1 MENKGSNSKK
11 ILSIVAPAYNEAA
24 GLDEFYSRLI
34 SSTKDLSLELEII
47 YVNDGSQDDTLEIMS
62 NQRSNNPG
70 ITIIDLSR
78 NFGKEIALT
87 AGLDHASG
95 DGIVVIDTDLQD
107 PPELIPSLVEKWL
120 EGYDVVNAKRVKRKG
135 ESWFK
140 KLTSFIY
147 YRFLY
152 QLSDIKIPKD
162 TGDFRLLNRNALDA
176 LLKLREKHRYMK
188 GLFAWVGYSQ
198 AEITYERDERYA
210 GKTKWRFW
218 GLVNLAFEGLTSFSV
233 LPLRLA
239 SMVGVV
245 SAFIAMV
252 FGTVIILKKF
262 IYGDPVAGYPSLVVL
277 ITFIGG
283 IQLLALGVIGEYLGR
298 VFNETKNRPLYI
310 VKNTQESKFL
320 SNKVNDKSLLSN

>member
-1 MENKGSNSKK
+1 MENLNSNKQK
-11 ILSIVAPAYNEAA
+11 LLSIVAPAYNESDS
-24 GLDEFYSRLI
+24 LNEFYTRLL
-34 SSTKDLSLELEII
+34 SSTNDLDLSLEIV
-47 YVNDGSQDDTLEIMS
+47 YVNDGSTDNTFEIMKTQHS
-62 NQRSNNPG
+62 NDPRISVIN
-70 ITIIDLSR
+70 LSR

-87 AGLDHASG
+87 AGLDHALG
-95 DGIVVIDTDLQD
+95 DAIVVIDTDLQD
-107 PPELIPSLVEKWL
+107 PPELIPDLVLKWL
-120 EGYDVVNAKRVKRKG
+120 AGNDVVNARRIKRKG

-162 TGDFRLLNRNALDA
+162 TGDFRLLSRDVLNA

-218 GLVNLAFEGLTSFSV
+218 NLVNLAFEGLTSFSV

-239 SMVGVV
+239 SMMGFL
-245 SAFIAMV
+245 SAFIALV
-252 FGTVIILKKF
+252 FGTTIIFKKF

-310 VKNTQESKFL
+310 VKNIQESRYL
-320 SNKVNDKSLLSN
+320 TNQETTES

>member
-1 MENKGSNSKK
+1 MEKRDPSDKK
-11 ILSIVAPAYNEAA
+11 LLSIVAPAYNEEA

-34 SSTKDLSLELEII
+34 SSTKDLNIELEII

-62 NQRSNNPG
+62 NQRSNDPR

-87 AGLDHASG
+87 AGLDHVSG
-95 DGIVVIDTDLQD
+95 DSVVIIDTDLQD
-107 PPELIPSLVEKWL
+107 PPELIPRLVEIWL

-140 KLTSFIY
+140 KLTSYIY
-147 YRFLY
+147 YRFLF

-162 TGDFRLLNRNALDA
+162 TGDFRLLGRNALDA

-198 AEITYERDERYA
+198 TEITYERDERYA
-210 GKTKWRFW
+210 GKTKWGFW

-239 SMVGVV
+239 SMVGVL
-245 SAFIAMV
+245 SAFIAIV
-252 FGTVIILKKF
+252 FGIVIILKKF

-310 VKNTQESKFL
+310 VKNMQESMFYQK
-320 SNKVNDKSLLSN
+320 

>member
-1 MENKGSNSKK
+1 MENKDLSSNK
-11 ILSIVAPAYNEAA
+11 ILSIVAPAYNESAS
-24 GLDEFYSRLI
+24 LDEFYSRLI
-34 SSTKDLSLELEII
+34 GATKDLDLQLEII
-47 YVNDGSQDDTLEIMS
+47 YVNDGSQDDTLELMC
-62 NQRSNNPG
+62 NQRCNDPR

-87 AGLDHASG
+87 AGLDHALG
-95 DGIVVIDTDLQD
+95 DAVVVIDTDLQD
-107 PPELIPSLVEKWL
+107 PPELISELVAKWL
-120 EGYDVVNAKRVKRKG
+120 EGSDVVNAKRIKRKG

-140 KLTSFIY
+140 KLTSYIY

-152 QLSDIKIPKD
+152 QLSEINIPKD
-162 TGDFRLLNRNALDA
+162 TGDFRLLSRNALDA

-198 AEITYERDERYA
+198 TEITYERDERYA
-210 GKTKWRFW
+210 GKTKWSYW
-218 GLVNLAFEGLTSFSV
+218 NLVNLAFEGLTSFSV
-233 LPLRLA
+233 LPLRIA
-239 SMVGVV
+239 SMIGVL
-245 SAFIAMV
+245 SAFIAIV
-252 FGTVIILKKF
+252 FGTVIIFKKF

-310 VKNTQESKFL
+310 VKEMQ
-320 SNKVNDKSLLSN
+320 KSLYSSD

>member
-1 MENKGSNSKK
+1 MNNVQSNRKK
-11 ILSIVAPAYNEAA
+11 ILSIVAPAYNESS
-24 GLDEFYSRLI
+24 GLDKFYSRLI
-34 SSTKDLSLELEII
+34 SSTKGLDLELEVI
-47 YVNDGSQDDTLEIMS
+47 YVNDGSQDDTLELMCK
-62 NQRSNNPG
+62 QRSNDPR

-87 AGLDHASG
+87 AGLDHALG
-95 DGIVVIDTDLQD
+95 DAVVVIDTDLQD
-107 PPELIPSLVEKWL
+107 PPELIPVLVDKWFD
-120 EGYDVVNAKRVKRKG
+120 GNDVVNAKRLKRKG

-140 KLTSFIY
+140 KMTSYMY

-162 TGDFRLLNRNALDA
+162 TGDFRLLSRDALDA

-188 GLFAWVGYSQ
+188 GLFAWVGFSQ
-198 AEITYERDERYA
+198 IEISYERDKRYA
-210 GKTKWRFW
+210 GDTKWSFW

-239 SMVGVV
+239 SMVGVL
-245 SAFIAMV
+245 SAFIALV
-252 FGTVIILKKF
+252 FGSLIIIKKF
-262 IYGDPVAGYPSLVVL
+262 LYGDPVAGYASLVVL

-298 VFNETKNRPLYI
+298 VFNETKNRPLYL
-310 VKNTQESKFL
+310 VKDIQKSRYLANQEN
-320 SNKVNDKSLLSN
+320 NKS